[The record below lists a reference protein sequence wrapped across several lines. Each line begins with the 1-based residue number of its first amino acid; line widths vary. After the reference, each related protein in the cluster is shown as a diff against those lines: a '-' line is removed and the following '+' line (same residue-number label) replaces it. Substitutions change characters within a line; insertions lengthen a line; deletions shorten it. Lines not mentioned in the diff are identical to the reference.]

1 MLDAKK
7 PIGSKIAR
15 IALVV
20 VLPLLLAP
28 TTLSNRSDFSFTM
41 EHHLVNGKKNQIVH
55 MLTPGVLTISG
66 SLWVTEVLPG
76 ALGPYDVT
84 IQVNRMGN
92 GFFQPDEELCKI
104 VVAPSTQQGQKVS
117 FSGSCGSASGSIYL
131 LVFKN
136 DDDGRSIQAAGVLVT
151 ERHP

>member
-7 PIGSKIAR
+7 PTGSKTAR
-15 IALVV
+15 VALVV

-28 TTLSNRSDFSFTM
+28 ATLSNSSDFSFTM
-41 EHHLVNGKKNQIVH
+41 EHHLVDGKKNQIVH
-55 MLTPGVLTISG
+55 MLAPGVLTISG
-66 SLWVTEVLPG
+66 SIWVTEVLPG

-84 IQVNRMGN
+84 IQVNKMGN
-92 GFFQPDEELCKI
+92 WFFQSDEALCKI
-104 VVAPSTQQGQKVS
+104 VVAPSIRKDQKVP

-131 LVFKN
+131 LVFKSS
-136 DDDGRSIQAAGVLVT
+136 DDGRSIQAAGALVT